1 MQFALQNLTF
11 GHRGKPLLPPL
22 TLTLESGQLVA
33 LIGRNG
39 SGKSTLLQTLAGLLP
54 SLTGQMRI
62 KTSGRHCPESTL
74 HAGAHSIVGKV
85 QQSGVQP
92 LCEESSSGATTQEE
106 WIIDFSSLS
115 PAERARWVSIVLPTT
130 PEIPPLTVLEVV
142 QLGRLPHR
150 HASLSQRDEPA
161 FVDIVPHRHASLSQ
175 RDEPTFVDS
184 VLHRHAS
191 LSQRDEPTF
200 VDSVLHRHASLSQ
213 RDEPTFVDSVLHR
226 CGIAHLASRPMH
238 ALSDGQRQRV
248 MLARAVA
255 QDTPIMLLDEPTN
268 FLDFQATQEVF
279 TLLHQLAHEEQK
291 LVIVATHHL
300 DWAKREADK
309 TLEIRH

>member
-1 MQFALQNLTF
+1 MQFALRNLTF

-54 SLTGQMRI
+54 SLAGQMMI
-62 KTSGRHCPESTL
+62 KTSGRHSPEPTL
-74 HAGAHSIVGKV
+74 HADAHSIVGKV

-92 LCEESSSGATTQEE
+92 LCEESSSGVTTQEE
-106 WIIDFSSLS
+106 WNIDFSSLS

-130 PEIPPLTVLEVV
+130 PEVPPLTVLEVV

-150 HASLSQRDEPA
+150 HAFLSQRDEPA
-161 FVDIVPHRHASLSQ
+161 
-175 RDEPTFVDS
+175 FVDS

-191 LSQRDEPTF
+191 LSQRDAT
-200 VDSVLHRHASLSQ
+200 A
-213 RDEPTFVDSVLHR
+213 FVDSVLHR

-279 TLLHQLAHEEQK
+279 QLLSHLAHEEQK

-309 TLEIRH
+309 TLEIRC

>member
-1 MQFALQNLTF
+1 MQFALRNLTF
-11 GHRGKPLLPPL
+11 GHRGNPLLPPL

-54 SLTGQMRI
+54 SLAGQMMI

-74 HAGAHSIVGKV
+74 HADAHSIVGKV

-106 WIIDFSSLS
+106 WVIDFSSLS

-130 PEIPPLTVLEVV
+130 PEVPPLTVQEVV

-161 FVDIVPHRHASLSQ
+161 FVDGVQHRHASLSQ
-175 RDEPTFVDS
+175 RDATVFVDN
-184 VLHRHAS
+184 
-191 LSQRDEPTF
+191 
-200 VDSVLHRHASLSQ
+200 
-213 RDEPTFVDSVLHR
+213 VLHR

-248 MLARAVA
+248 MLARALA

-279 TLLHQLAHEEQK
+279 QLLHQLAHEEQK

-309 TLEIRH
+309 TLEIRR

>member
-22 TLTLESGQLVA
+22 TLTFESGQLVA

-54 SLTGQMRI
+54 SLAGQMMI

-74 HAGAHSIVGKV
+74 HADVHSIVGKV
-85 QQSGVQP
+85 QQSGGQP

-150 HASLSQRDEPA
+150 HATLSQGDA
-161 FVDIVPHRHASLSQ
+161 TA
-175 RDEPTFVDS
+175 
-184 VLHRHAS
+184 
-191 LSQRDEPTF
+191 
-200 VDSVLHRHASLSQ
+200 
-213 RDEPTFVDSVLHR
+213 FVDSVLHR

-248 MLARAVA
+248 MLARALA
-255 QDTPIMLLDEPTN
+255 QDTPILLLDEPTN

-279 TLLHQLAHEEQK
+279 ALLHQLAHEEQK
-291 LVIVATHHL
+291 LIIVATHHL
-300 DWAKREADK
+300 DWAQHHAHPV
-309 TLEIRH
+309 LQL

>member
-54 SLTGQMRI
+54 SLAGQMMI

-74 HAGAHSIVGKV
+74 HADAHSIVGKV
-85 QQSGVQP
+85 QQSGGQP

-106 WIIDFSSLS
+106 WNIDFSSLS

-130 PEIPPLTVLEVV
+130 PEVPPLTVLEVV

-150 HASLSQRDEPA
+150 HASLSQRDA
-161 FVDIVPHRHASLSQ
+161 T
-175 RDEPTFVDS
+175 TFVDS

-191 LSQRDEPTF
+191 LAQRDATTF
-200 VDSVLHRHASLSQ
+200 VDN
-213 RDEPTFVDSVLHR
+213 VLHR

-279 TLLHQLAHEEQK
+279 QLLHQLAHEEQK

-309 TLEIRH
+309 TLDVRR

>member
-54 SLTGQMRI
+54 SLAGQMMI

-92 LCEESSSGATTQEE
+92 LCEESSSGATTQEQ

-150 HASLSQRDEPA
+150 HASLSQRDA
-161 FVDIVPHRHASLSQ
+161 T
-175 RDEPTFVDS
+175 TFVDS

-191 LSQRDEPTF
+191 LSQRDAT
-200 VDSVLHRHASLSQ
+200 A
-213 RDEPTFVDSVLHR
+213 FVDSVLHR

-279 TLLHQLAHEEQK
+279 QLLHQLAHEEQK

-309 TLEIRH
+309 TLEIRR

>member
-1 MQFALQNLTF
+1 MQFALRNLIF

-54 SLTGQMRI
+54 SLAGQMMI
-62 KTSGRHCPESTL
+62 KTSGRHSPEPTL
-74 HAGAHSIVGKV
+74 HADAHSIVGKV

-92 LCEESSSGATTQEE
+92 LCEESSSGVTTQEE
-106 WIIDFSSLS
+106 WNIDFSSLS

-130 PEIPPLTVLEVV
+130 PEVPPLTVLEVV

-150 HASLSQRDEPA
+150 HAFLSQRDEPA
-161 FVDIVPHRHASLSQ
+161 
-175 RDEPTFVDS
+175 FVDS

-191 LSQRDEPTF
+191 LSQRDAT
-200 VDSVLHRHASLSQ
+200 
-213 RDEPTFVDSVLHR
+213 TFVDSVLHR

-279 TLLHQLAHEEQK
+279 QLLSHLAHEEQK

-309 TLEIRH
+309 TLEIRR

>member
-54 SLTGQMRI
+54 SLAGQMMI

-74 HAGAHSIVGKV
+74 HADAHSIVGKV
-85 QQSGVQP
+85 QQSGGQP

-106 WIIDFSSLS
+106 WNIDFSSLS

-150 HASLSQRDEPA
+150 HASLSQRDA
-161 FVDIVPHRHASLSQ
+161 
-175 RDEPTFVDS
+175 T
-184 VLHRHAS
+184 
-191 LSQRDEPTF
+191 TF

-226 CGIAHLASRPMH
+226 CGIAHLASRSMH

-255 QDTPIMLLDEPTN
+255 QDTPILLLDEPTN

-279 TLLHQLAHEEQK
+279 QLLSQLAHEEQK
-291 LVIVATHHL
+291 LIIVATHHL

-309 TLEIRH
+309 TLEIRR

>member
-54 SLTGQMRI
+54 SLAGQMMI
-62 KTSGRHCPESTL
+62 KNSGRHCPEPTL
-74 HAGAHSIVGKV
+74 HADAHSIVGKV

-106 WIIDFSSLS
+106 WIIDFSSLL

-150 HASLSQRDEPA
+150 HASLSQRDEPT
-161 FVDIVPHRHASLSQ
+161 FVDSVLHSHASLSQ
-175 RDEPTFVDS
+175 RDATTFVDN
-184 VLHRHAS
+184 
-191 LSQRDEPTF
+191 
-200 VDSVLHRHASLSQ
+200 
-213 RDEPTFVDSVLHR
+213 VLHR

-279 TLLHQLAHEEQK
+279 QLLHQLAHEEQK

-309 TLEIRH
+309 TLEIRC

>member
-1 MQFALQNLTF
+1 MQFALRNLTF

-54 SLTGQMRI
+54 SLAGQMMI
-62 KTSGRHCPESTL
+62 KTSGRHCSESTL
-74 HAGAHSIVGKV
+74 HADAHSIVGKV

-115 PAERARWVSIVLPTT
+115 PAERAQWVSIVLPTT
-130 PEIPPLTVLEVV
+130 PEVPPLTVLEVV

-150 HASLSQRDEPA
+150 HASLSQRDA
-161 FVDIVPHRHASLSQ
+161 T
-175 RDEPTFVDS
+175 TFVDS

-191 LSQRDEPTF
+191 LSQRDAT
-200 VDSVLHRHASLSQ
+200 A
-213 RDEPTFVDSVLHR
+213 FVDSVLHR

-255 QDTPIMLLDEPTN
+255 QDTPLMLLDEPTN

-279 TLLHQLAHEEQK
+279 QLLSHLAHEEKK

-309 TLEIRH
+309 TLEIRC

>member
-1 MQFALQNLTF
+1 MQFALRNLTF

-54 SLTGQMRI
+54 SLAGQMMI

-92 LCEESSSGATTQEE
+92 LCEESSSGATTQEQ

-150 HASLSQRDEPA
+150 HVSLA
-161 FVDIVPHRHASLSQ
+161 Q
-175 RDEPTFVDS
+175 RDEPTFVDG

-191 LSQRDEPTF
+191 LSQRDET
-200 VDSVLHRHASLSQ
+200 A
-213 RDEPTFVDSVLHR
+213 FVDSVLHR

-248 MLARAVA
+248 MLARALA
-255 QDTPIMLLDEPTN
+255 QDTPILLLDEPTN

-279 TLLHQLAHEEQK
+279 QLLSHLAHEEQK

-309 TLEIRH
+309 TLEIRR

>member
-22 TLTLESGQLVA
+22 TLTFESGQLVA

-54 SLTGQMRI
+54 SLAGQMMI

-74 HAGAHSIVGKV
+74 HADVHSIVGKV
-85 QQSGVQP
+85 QQSGGQP

-130 PEIPPLTVLEVV
+130 PEVPPLTVLEVV

-150 HASLSQRDEPA
+150 HAFLSQRDEPA
-161 FVDIVPHRHASLSQ
+161 
-175 RDEPTFVDS
+175 FVDS

-191 LSQRDEPTF
+191 LSQRDAT
-200 VDSVLHRHASLSQ
+200 
-213 RDEPTFVDSVLHR
+213 TFVDSVLHR

-279 TLLHQLAHEEQK
+279 QLLSHLAHEEQK

-309 TLEIRH
+309 TLEIRR

>member
-54 SLTGQMRI
+54 SLAGQMMI
-62 KTSGRHCPESTL
+62 KPSGRHCPESTL
-74 HAGAHSIVGKV
+74 HADAHSIVGKI

-130 PEIPPLTVLEVV
+130 PEVPPLTVLEVV

-161 FVDIVPHRHASLSQ
+161 FVD
-175 RDEPTFVDS
+175 S

-191 LSQRDEPTF
+191 LSQRDAT
-200 VDSVLHRHASLSQ
+200 A
-213 RDEPTFVDSVLHR
+213 FVDSVLHR

-279 TLLHQLAHEEQK
+279 QLLSHLAHEEQK
-291 LVIVATHHL
+291 LIIVATHHL
-300 DWAKREADK
+300 DWAQ
-309 TLEIRH
+309 RHAHPVLQL

>member
-54 SLTGQMRI
+54 SLAGQMMI

-74 HAGAHSIVGKV
+74 HADAHSIVGKV

-130 PEIPPLTVLEVV
+130 PEVPPLTVLEVV

-150 HASLSQRDEPA
+150 HASLSQRDA
-161 FVDIVPHRHASLSQ
+161 TTFVDSVLHHHASLSQ
-175 RDEPTFVDS
+175 RDAT
-184 VLHRHAS
+184 
-191 LSQRDEPTF
+191 
-200 VDSVLHRHASLSQ
+200 
-213 RDEPTFVDSVLHR
+213 TFVDSVLHR

-279 TLLHQLAHEEQK
+279 TLLSHLAHEEQK

-300 DWAKREADK
+300 DWAQHHAHPV
-309 TLEIRH
+309 LQL

>member
-1 MQFALQNLTF
+1 MQFALRNLTF

-54 SLTGQMRI
+54 SLAGQMMI

-92 LCEESSSGATTQEE
+92 LCEESSSGVTTQEE
-106 WIIDFSSLS
+106 WNIDFSSLS

-130 PEIPPLTVLEVV
+130 PEVPPLTVLEVV

-161 FVDIVPHRHASLSQ
+161 FVD
-175 RDEPTFVDS
+175 S

-191 LSQRDEPTF
+191 LTQRDAT
-200 VDSVLHRHASLSQ
+200 
-213 RDEPTFVDSVLHR
+213 TFVDSVLHR

-248 MLARAVA
+248 MLARALA

-268 FLDFQATQEVF
+268 FLDFQDTQEVF
-279 TLLHQLAHEEQK
+279 QLLHQLAHEEQK

-309 TLEIRH
+309 TLEIRR

>member
-1 MQFALQNLTF
+1 MQFALRNLTF

-54 SLTGQMRI
+54 SLAGQMMI

-74 HAGAHSIVGKV
+74 HADAHSIVGKV

-130 PEIPPLTVLEVV
+130 PEVPPLTVLEVV

-150 HASLSQRDEPA
+150 HASLSQRDETA
-161 FVDIVPHRHASLSQ
+161 
-175 RDEPTFVDS
+175 FVDS
-184 VLHRHAS
+184 VLPRHAS
-191 LSQRDEPTF
+191 LAQRDAT
-200 VDSVLHRHASLSQ
+200 
-213 RDEPTFVDSVLHR
+213 TFVDSVLHR

-279 TLLHQLAHEEQK
+279 QLLHQLAHEEQK

-300 DWAKREADK
+300 DWAQHHAHPV
-309 TLEIRH
+309 LQL

>member
-1 MQFALQNLTF
+1 MQFALRNLTF

-54 SLTGQMRI
+54 SLAGQMMI

-92 LCEESSSGATTQEE
+92 LCEESSSGATTQEQ

-150 HASLSQRDEPA
+150 HVSLA
-161 FVDIVPHRHASLSQ
+161 Q
-175 RDEPTFVDS
+175 RDEPTFVDG

-191 LSQRDEPTF
+191 LSQRDET
-200 VDSVLHRHASLSQ
+200 A
-213 RDEPTFVDSVLHR
+213 FVDSVLHR

-255 QDTPIMLLDEPTN
+255 QDTPLMLLDEPTN

-279 TLLHQLAHEEQK
+279 QLLSHLAHEEQK

-309 TLEIRH
+309 TLEIRR

>member
-54 SLTGQMRI
+54 SLAGQMMI

-74 HAGAHSIVGKV
+74 HADAHSIVGKV
-85 QQSGVQP
+85 QQSGGQP

-106 WIIDFSSLS
+106 WNIDFSSLS

-130 PEIPPLTVLEVV
+130 PEVPPLTVLEVV

-150 HASLSQRDEPA
+150 HASLSQRDA
-161 FVDIVPHRHASLSQ
+161 T
-175 RDEPTFVDS
+175 TFVDS
-184 VLHRHAS
+184 VLHRNAS
-191 LSQRDEPTF
+191 LAQRDATTF
-200 VDSVLHRHASLSQ
+200 VDN
-213 RDEPTFVDSVLHR
+213 VLHR

-255 QDTPIMLLDEPTN
+255 QDTPIILLDEPTN

-279 TLLHQLAHEEQK
+279 QLLSHLAHEEQK

-309 TLEIRH
+309 TLEIRR

>member
-1 MQFALQNLTF
+1 MQFALRNFTF
-11 GHRGKPLLPPL
+11 GHQGKPLLPPL

-54 SLTGQMRI
+54 SLAGQMMI

-74 HAGAHSIVGKV
+74 HADAHSIVGKV

-106 WIIDFSSLS
+106 WVIDFSSLS

-161 FVDIVPHRHASLSQ
+161 FVD
-175 RDEPTFVDS
+175 S

-191 LSQRDEPTF
+191 LSQ
-200 VDSVLHRHASLSQ
+200 S
-213 RDEPTFVDSVLHR
+213 DEPTFVDSVLHR
-226 CGIAHLASRPMH
+226 CGIAHLASRPMY

-279 TLLHQLAHEEQK
+279 QLLHQLAHEEQK

-309 TLEIRH
+309 TLEIRR

>member
-62 KTSGRHCPESTL
+62 KTSGRHCPEPTL

-106 WIIDFSSLS
+106 WILDFSSLS

-150 HASLSQRDEPA
+150 HASLSQRDETA
-161 FVDIVPHRHASLSQ
+161 FVDG
-175 RDEPTFVDS
+175 
-184 VLHRHAS
+184 
-191 LSQRDEPTF
+191 
-200 VDSVLHRHASLSQ
+200 VLHRHASLSQ

>member
-54 SLTGQMRI
+54 SLAGQMMI

-74 HAGAHSIVGKV
+74 HADAHSIVGKV

-130 PEIPPLTVLEVV
+130 PEVPPLTVQEVV

-161 FVDIVPHRHASLSQ
+161 FVDGVQ
-175 RDEPTFVDS
+175 
-184 VLHRHAS
+184 
-191 LSQRDEPTF
+191 
-200 VDSVLHRHASLSQ
+200 HRHASLSQ

-226 CGIAHLASRPMH
+226 CGIAHLASRSMH

-255 QDTPIMLLDEPTN
+255 QDTPILLLDEPTN

-279 TLLHQLAHEEQK
+279 QLLSQLAHEEQK
-291 LVIVATHHL
+291 LIIVATHHL
-300 DWAKREADK
+300 DWAQHHAHPV
-309 TLEIRH
+309 LQL

>member
-54 SLTGQMRI
+54 SLAGQMMI

-74 HAGAHSIVGKV
+74 HADAHSIVGKV

-106 WIIDFSSLS
+106 WNIDFSSLS

-150 HASLSQRDEPA
+150 HASLSQRDA
-161 FVDIVPHRHASLSQ
+161 T
-175 RDEPTFVDS
+175 TFVDS

-191 LSQRDEPTF
+191 LAQRDATTF
-200 VDSVLHRHASLSQ
+200 VDN
-213 RDEPTFVDSVLHR
+213 VLHR

-279 TLLHQLAHEEQK
+279 QLLHQLAHEEQK

-309 TLEIRH
+309 TLDVRR

>member
-1 MQFALQNLTF
+1 MQFALRNLTF

-54 SLTGQMRI
+54 SLAGQMMI
-62 KTSGRHCPESTL
+62 KSSGRHCPESTL
-74 HAGAHSIVGKV
+74 HADAHSIVGKV

-106 WIIDFSSLS
+106 WVIDFSSLS

-161 FVDIVPHRHASLSQ
+161 FVD
-175 RDEPTFVDS
+175 S

-191 LSQRDEPTF
+191 LSQIDEIAF
-200 VDSVLHRHASLSQ
+200 VDN
-213 RDEPTFVDSVLHR
+213 VLHR

-279 TLLHQLAHEEQK
+279 QLLHQLAHEEQK

-309 TLEIRH
+309 TLEIRC

>member
-54 SLTGQMRI
+54 SLAGQMMI

-74 HAGAHSIVGKV
+74 HTGAHSIVGKV

-130 PEIPPLTVLEVV
+130 PEVPPLTVLEVV

-150 HASLSQRDEPA
+150 HASLSQRDA
-161 FVDIVPHRHASLSQ
+161 T
-175 RDEPTFVDS
+175 TFVDS

-200 VDSVLHRHASLSQ
+200 VDG
-213 RDEPTFVDSVLHR
+213 VLHR

-248 MLARAVA
+248 MLARAVV

-279 TLLHQLAHEEQK
+279 QLLSQLAHEEQK
-291 LVIVATHHL
+291 LIIVATHHL

-309 TLEIRH
+309 TLEIRR

>member
-54 SLTGQMRI
+54 SLAGQMMI

-74 HAGAHSIVGKV
+74 HVDAHSIVGKV

-130 PEIPPLTVLEVV
+130 PEVPPLTVLEVV

-150 HASLSQRDEPA
+150 HASLSQRDEP
-161 FVDIVPHRHASLSQ
+161 
-175 RDEPTFVDS
+175 TFVDN

-191 LSQRDEPTF
+191 LAQRDATTF
-200 VDSVLHRHASLSQ
+200 VDN
-213 RDEPTFVDSVLHR
+213 VLHR

-279 TLLHQLAHEEQK
+279 QLLHQLAHEEQK
-291 LVIVATHHL
+291 LIIVATHHL

-309 TLEIRH
+309 TLEIRR

>member
-1 MQFALQNLTF
+1 MQLALQNLTF

-54 SLTGQMRI
+54 SLAGQMMI
-62 KTSGRHCPESTL
+62 KTSGHHCPESTL
-74 HAGAHSIVGKV
+74 HADAHSIVGKV

-130 PEIPPLTVLEVV
+130 PEVPPLTVQEVV

-150 HASLSQRDEPA
+150 HASLSQRDEPT
-161 FVDIVPHRHASLSQ
+161 FVDSVPHRHASLAQ
-175 RDEPTFVDS
+175 RDATTFVDN
-184 VLHRHAS
+184 
-191 LSQRDEPTF
+191 
-200 VDSVLHRHASLSQ
+200 
-213 RDEPTFVDSVLHR
+213 VLHR

-300 DWAKREADK
+300 DWAQHHAHPV
-309 TLEIRH
+309 LQL

>member
-1 MQFALQNLTF
+1 MQFALRNLTF

-54 SLTGQMRI
+54 SLAGQMMI

-74 HAGAHSIVGKV
+74 HADAHSIVGKV
-85 QQSGVQP
+85 QQSGGQP

-106 WIIDFSSLS
+106 WNIDFSSLS

-130 PEIPPLTVLEVV
+130 PEVPPLTVREVV

-150 HASLSQRDEPA
+150 HVFLSQRDETA
-161 FVDIVPHRHASLSQ
+161 FVDSM
-175 RDEPTFVDS
+175 
-184 VLHRHAS
+184 LHRHAS
-191 LSQRDEPTF
+191 LSQIDETAF
-200 VDSVLHRHASLSQ
+200 VDN
-213 RDEPTFVDSVLHR
+213 VLHR

-255 QDTPIMLLDEPTN
+255 QDTPIVLLDEPTN

-279 TLLHQLAHEEQK
+279 QLLHQLAHEEQK

-300 DWAKREADK
+300 DWAQHHAHPV
-309 TLEIRH
+309 LQL

>member
-1 MQFALQNLTF
+1 MQFTLNALSF
-11 GHRGKPLLPPL
+11 GHHGVPLMPPL

-33 LIGRNG
+33 VIGRNG

-54 SLTGQMRI
+54 SLAGQMMI

-74 HAGAHSIVGKV
+74 HADAHSIVGKV
-85 QQSGVQP
+85 QQSGGQP

-106 WIIDFSSLS
+106 WNIDFSSLS

-130 PEIPPLTVLEVV
+130 PEVPPLTVLEVV

-150 HASLSQRDEPA
+150 HASLSQRDA
-161 FVDIVPHRHASLSQ
+161 T
-175 RDEPTFVDS
+175 TFVDS

-191 LSQRDEPTF
+191 LAQRDATTF
-200 VDSVLHRHASLSQ
+200 VDN
-213 RDEPTFVDSVLHR
+213 VLHR

-255 QDTPIMLLDEPTN
+255 QDTPIILLDEPTN

-279 TLLHQLAHEEQK
+279 QLLSHLAHEEQK

-309 TLEIRH
+309 TLEIRR

>member
-1 MQFALQNLTF
+1 MQFALRNLTF

-54 SLTGQMRI
+54 SLAGQMMI

-130 PEIPPLTVLEVV
+130 PEVPPLTVLEVV

-161 FVDIVPHRHASLSQ
+161 FVD
-175 RDEPTFVDS
+175 S

-191 LSQRDEPTF
+191 LSQRDAT
-200 VDSVLHRHASLSQ
+200 A
-213 RDEPTFVDSVLHR
+213 FVDSVLHR

-279 TLLHQLAHEEQK
+279 QLLSHLAHEEKK

-300 DWAKREADK
+300 DWAQHHAHPV
-309 TLEIRH
+309 LQL

>member
-1 MQFALQNLTF
+1 MQFALRNLTF

-54 SLTGQMRI
+54 SLAGQMMI

-106 WIIDFSSLS
+106 WNIDFSSLS
-115 PAERARWVSIVLPTT
+115 PAERARWVSIILPTT

-161 FVDIVPHRHASLSQ
+161 FVD
-175 RDEPTFVDS
+175 S

-191 LSQRDEPTF
+191 LSQRDEP
-200 VDSVLHRHASLSQ
+200 A
-213 RDEPTFVDSVLHR
+213 FVDSVLHR

-279 TLLHQLAHEEQK
+279 QLLSHLAHEEQK

-309 TLEIRH
+309 TLEIRR

>member
-1 MQFALQNLTF
+1 MQFTINALAF
-11 GHRGKPLLPPL
+11 GHHGVPLMPPL

-33 LIGRNG
+33 VIGRNG

-54 SLTGQMRI
+54 SLAGQMMI

-74 HAGAHSIVGKV
+74 HADAHSIVGKV

-92 LCEESSSGATTQEE
+92 LYEESSSGATTQEE
-106 WIIDFSSLS
+106 WNIDFSSLS

-130 PEIPPLTVLEVV
+130 PEVPPLTVLEVV
-142 QLGRLPHR
+142 QLGRL
-150 HASLSQRDEPA
+150 
-161 FVDIVPHRHASLSQ
+161 PHRHASLSQ

-191 LSQRDEPTF
+191 LSQRDAT
-200 VDSVLHRHASLSQ
+200 
-213 RDEPTFVDSVLHR
+213 TFVDSVLHR

-255 QDTPIMLLDEPTN
+255 QDTPILLLDEPTN

-279 TLLHQLAHEEQK
+279 QLLSHLAHEEQK

-300 DWAKREADK
+300 DWAKRESDK
-309 TLEIRH
+309 TLEIRC

>member
-1 MQFALQNLTF
+1 MQFALRNLTF
-11 GHRGKPLLPPL
+11 GHRGNPLLPPL

-54 SLTGQMRI
+54 SLAGQMMI

-74 HAGAHSIVGKV
+74 HADAHSIVGKV

-130 PEIPPLTVLEVV
+130 PEVPPLTVQEVV

-161 FVDIVPHRHASLSQ
+161 FVDGVQHRHASLSQ
-175 RDEPTFVDS
+175 RDATVFVDN
-184 VLHRHAS
+184 
-191 LSQRDEPTF
+191 
-200 VDSVLHRHASLSQ
+200 
-213 RDEPTFVDSVLHR
+213 VLHR

-279 TLLHQLAHEEQK
+279 QLLHQLAHEEQK

-309 TLEIRH
+309 TLEIRR

>member
-54 SLTGQMRI
+54 SLAGQMMI

-74 HAGAHSIVGKV
+74 HADAHSIVGKV
-85 QQSGVQP
+85 QQSGGQP

-106 WIIDFSSLS
+106 WNIDFSSLS

-150 HASLSQRDEPA
+150 HASLSQRDA
-161 FVDIVPHRHASLSQ
+161 T
-175 RDEPTFVDS
+175 TFVDS

-191 LSQRDEPTF
+191 LAQRDATTF
-200 VDSVLHRHASLSQ
+200 V
-213 RDEPTFVDSVLHR
+213 ENVLHR

-279 TLLHQLAHEEQK
+279 QLLHQLAHEEQK

-309 TLEIRH
+309 TLDVRR

>member
-1 MQFALQNLTF
+1 MQFALRNLTF

-22 TLTLESGQLVA
+22 TLTFESGQLVA

-54 SLTGQMRI
+54 SLAGQMMI

-106 WIIDFSSLS
+106 WNIDFSSLS
-115 PAERARWVSIVLPTT
+115 PAERARWVSIILPTT

-161 FVDIVPHRHASLSQ
+161 FVD
-175 RDEPTFVDS
+175 S

-191 LSQRDEPTF
+191 LSQRDEP
-200 VDSVLHRHASLSQ
+200 A
-213 RDEPTFVDSVLHR
+213 FVDSVLHR
-226 CGIAHLASRPMH
+226 CGIAHLASRPMYT
-238 ALSDGQRQRV
+238 LSDGQRQRV

-279 TLLHQLAHEEQK
+279 QLLSHLAHEEQK

-309 TLEIRH
+309 TLEIRR

>member
-1 MQFALQNLTF
+1 MQFALRNLTF

-54 SLTGQMRI
+54 SLAGQMRI

-74 HAGAHSIVGKV
+74 HADAHSIVGKV

-161 FVDIVPHRHASLSQ
+161 FVDG
-175 RDEPTFVDS
+175 
-184 VLHRHAS
+184 VLHS
-191 LSQRDEPTF
+191 
-200 VDSVLHRHASLSQ
+200 HASLSQ

-279 TLLHQLAHEEQK
+279 QLLSHLAHEEQK

-309 TLEIRH
+309 TLEIRC

>member
-54 SLTGQMRI
+54 SLAGQMMI

-74 HAGAHSIVGKV
+74 HADAHSIVGKV
-85 QQSGVQP
+85 QQSGGQP

-106 WIIDFSSLS
+106 WNIDFSSLS

-130 PEIPPLTVLEVV
+130 PEVPPLTVLEVV
-142 QLGRLPHR
+142 QLGRL
-150 HASLSQRDEPA
+150 
-161 FVDIVPHRHASLSQ
+161 PHRHASLSQ

-191 LSQRDEPTF
+191 LSQRDATTF
-200 VDSVLHRHASLSQ
+200 VDN
-213 RDEPTFVDSVLHR
+213 VLHR

-279 TLLHQLAHEEQK
+279 QLLHQLAHEEQK

-300 DWAKREADK
+300 EWAKREADK
-309 TLEIRH
+309 TLEIRC

>member
-1 MQFALQNLTF
+1 MQFALRNLTF

-54 SLTGQMRI
+54 SLAGQMMI
-62 KTSGRHCPESTL
+62 KTSGRQCPESTL
-74 HAGAHSIVGKV
+74 HADAHSIVGKV

-130 PEIPPLTVLEVV
+130 PEVPPLTVLEVV

-150 HASLSQRDEPA
+150 HAFLSQRDEPA
-161 FVDIVPHRHASLSQ
+161 
-175 RDEPTFVDS
+175 FVDS

-191 LSQRDEPTF
+191 LSQRDAT
-200 VDSVLHRHASLSQ
+200 
-213 RDEPTFVDSVLHR
+213 TFVDSVLHR

-279 TLLHQLAHEEQK
+279 QLLSHLAHEEQK

-309 TLEIRH
+309 TLEIRR

>member
-54 SLTGQMRI
+54 SLAGQMMI

-74 HAGAHSIVGKV
+74 HADAHSIVGKV
-85 QQSGVQP
+85 QQSGGQP

-130 PEIPPLTVLEVV
+130 PEVPPLTVLEVV

-161 FVDIVPHRHASLSQ
+161 FVD
-175 RDEPTFVDS
+175 S

-200 VDSVLHRHASLSQ
+200 VDR
-213 RDEPTFVDSVLHR
+213 VLHR

-279 TLLHQLAHEEQK
+279 QLLSHLAHEEKK

-309 TLEIRH
+309 TLEIRR